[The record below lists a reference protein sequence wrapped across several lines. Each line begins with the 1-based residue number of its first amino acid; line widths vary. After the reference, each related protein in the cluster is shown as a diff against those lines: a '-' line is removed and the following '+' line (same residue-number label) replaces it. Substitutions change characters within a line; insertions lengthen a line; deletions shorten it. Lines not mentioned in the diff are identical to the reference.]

1 MCAAQERLNQ
11 LNRVFTLAGVFIL
24 FVSTA
29 AVFILFAEFILFF
42 STSAVFILFAEFVL
56 FVSTSVEFILFV
68 SNTNR
73 DGPMVLLWSISP
85 SRLGLD

>member
-11 LNRVFTLAGVFIL
+11 LNRAFTLAGVFIL

-42 STSAVFILFAEFVL
+42 STLAEFVL

-73 DGPMVLLWSISP
+73 DGPMVLLWSIWP
-85 SRLGLD
+85 SRFGLD